1 MWPMKHRSHV
11 IERYPHSGTI
21 TLGYFCAKRIEQGFY
36 VSPGNIR
43 RCRLSKNNGERLFV
57 FTR

>member
-1 MWPMKHRSHV
+1 MKHRSHV